1 MGGCSGD
8 GGWDGTGK
16 GRAYTGGS
24 GAATCGGGGTGIN
37 CGMGGWDAPDGT

>member
-16 GRAYTGGS
+16 DRAYKGGS
-24 GAATCGGGGTGIN
+24 GAVTCGGGGTGID
-37 CGMGGWDAPDGT
+37 CGMGG